1 MHPGREQVNS
11 ALQDLESA
19 WQQVSED
26 WSNEQ
31 NHRKFIVLCQA
42 TGQLSYA
49 ARRYR
54 HVIATDPLRK
64 TDAEHHIEEITLAAL
79 AGLAVDRVALPEKRY
94 SRLTLVAMGVFIAM
108 LGWAAWA
115 FRGTFQ

>member
-1 MHPGREQVNS
+1 MDTGREHVSSSLNQVE
-11 ALQDLESA
+11 LA
-19 WQQVSED
+19 WQEVRQN
-26 WSNEQ
+26 WSDEQ
-31 NHRKFIVLCQA
+31 AHRKFIVFCQA
-42 TGQLSYA
+42 TGQLSDA

-64 TDAEHHIEEITLAAL
+64 NDAEHHIEEITLAAL

-94 SRLTLVAMGVFIAM
+94 SRLTLFAAGVFIGM
-108 LGWAAWA
+108 VGWAIWA